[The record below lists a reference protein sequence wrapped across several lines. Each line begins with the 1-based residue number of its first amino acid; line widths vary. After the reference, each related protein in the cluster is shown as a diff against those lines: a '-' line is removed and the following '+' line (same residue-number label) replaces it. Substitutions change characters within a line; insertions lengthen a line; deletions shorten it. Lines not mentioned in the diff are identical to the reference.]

1 MVRVKGGIATHRRHR
16 KMVKAAKG
24 YRQLGSRIFKQ
35 AKNKVAKAGQ
45 NSYAHRRLKKRSFR
59 SLWIVRLNAA
69 CRANN
74 TKYSEFINGL
84 LKNNIQINRKT
95 LSELAQVAPE
105 SFEAIL
111 DIAKK

>member
-1 MVRVKGGIATHRRHR
+1 MVRVKGGIVTRRRH
-16 KMVKAAKG
+16 KKVLKAAKG
-24 YRQLGSRIFKQ
+24 YRQLGSRAFTQ

-45 NSYAHRRLKKRSFR
+45 NAYTHRRLKKRTFR
-59 SLWIVRLNAA
+59 SLWIARLNAA
-69 CRANN
+69 CRAND

-105 SFEAIL
+105 SFEAVL
-111 DIAKK
+111 EIAKK